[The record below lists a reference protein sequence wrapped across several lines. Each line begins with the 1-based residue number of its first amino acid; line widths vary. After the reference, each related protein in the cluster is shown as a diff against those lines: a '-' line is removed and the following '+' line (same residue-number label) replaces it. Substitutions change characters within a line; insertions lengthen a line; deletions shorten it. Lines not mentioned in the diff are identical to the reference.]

1 MHHKKVTKRREN
13 YIKCLKNQNE
23 IKEALNKKPRILITE
38 YYSCKTR
45 KKIVRNTTVSTKT
58 GKTQLDLLQKTK
70 IEMINIIYRCNKNG
84 QESII
89 DYVLVKKQDL
99 KNIVEETIGKNVT
112 IQNR

>member
-1 MHHKKVTKRREN
+1 M
-13 YIKCLKNQNE
+13 
-23 IKEALNKKPRILITE
+23 
-38 YYSCKTR
+38 
-45 KKIVRNTTVSTKT
+45 
-58 GKTQLDLLQKTK
+58 
-70 IEMINIIYRCNKNG
+70 EMINITYRCNKNG